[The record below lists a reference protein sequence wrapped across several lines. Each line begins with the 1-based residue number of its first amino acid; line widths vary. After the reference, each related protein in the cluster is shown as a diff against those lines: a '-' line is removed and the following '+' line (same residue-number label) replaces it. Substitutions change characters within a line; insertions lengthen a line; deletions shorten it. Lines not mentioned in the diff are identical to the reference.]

1 MGFIREV
8 RKDIEHEAL
17 RLMREYYSMLLAE
30 AKRLCGD
37 DQTAEDL
44 AMKAIETYLA
54 KPEDELPPEDKTGA
68 WLRATLRNHYQ
79 NSIRSKA
86 RACTVYVD
94 QTDAE
99 RLVELG
105 PVDNSTDEAI
115 LAHSDAELVR
125 SAIARLPSD
134 VRSIIML
141 RYFESL
147 SIREIAEIIR
157 RSPDSVRSNLY
168 YARKVLAKRLAK
180 TLGRAAPAIAALL
193 FGWSLLY
200 AAAVATGLAPSPFA
214 GQTPSHPPRITSHEP
229 TMGTDPAPAATNHE
243 SRTTNHETQGDSPQ
257 QFESITVNS
266 NANNEENAMNTQLVK
281 SVARTF
287 AAAALAA
294 APLAATQ
301 VRAEQN
307 TLYYCGGR
315 DAEQTSSLTGTG
327 ASQGWAETPGG
338 TRMYAGMQSNATH
351 VVFGDG
357 DIRTVTASTAA
368 PSGSTL
374 VFSNCLGRIVLNI
387 PQYVSVPTVTIGS
400 LEVVSGS
407 EVLLPVW
414 GGIKDSSAPG
424 GYRRAYPTWAGD
436 DWFIETGSSVKFQ
449 LNTACWAGFNCTAV
463 IRGGAGSS
471 LKAETVHYDTS
482 QFTLVS
488 NTLRLSGNLSG
499 YSGDLVVGSVGDQPG
514 FARMELVNEYSI
526 PSDPPVAQ
534 TAYVVVT
541 NGATLIVDQDWTSG
555 RNRVWDFGSGEPST
569 IYVAEGKTVTI
580 KGEVRG
586 SVGFRKSGPGTLVLT
601 KQSPISGACEVISG
615 KVLLQGDAA
624 ALKLLFAVY
633 GEYLDAPCSSYI
645 NTQYKPNNNTRIV
658 MDLTVQGAREYW
670 YGVWDRAYNNG
681 SFLAANDGA
690 AAGVVHFGFGNT
702 FNNGPSLLSNG
713 RHVVDFDKGVLWIDN
728 AGKYEASSTSSFQL
742 SNNLYLFLINKIGT
756 PYVHD
761 DEQGTIRMHSCRIY
775 DNGTLVRDYTPRQ
788 RNGEW
793 MLYEARS
800 GSYVGNSGAGTF
812 GGGISDSLEV
822 IVGSVYYLR

>member
-1 MGFIREV
+1 M
-8 RKDIEHEAL
+8 
-17 RLMREYYSMLLAE
+17 
-30 AKRLCGD
+30 
-37 DQTAEDL
+37 
-44 AMKAIETYLA
+44 
-54 KPEDELPPEDKTGA
+54 
-68 WLRATLRNHYQ
+68 
-79 NSIRSKA
+79 
-86 RACTVYVD
+86 
-94 QTDAE
+94 
-99 RLVELG
+99 
-105 PVDNSTDEAI
+105 
-115 LAHSDAELVR
+115 
-125 SAIARLPSD
+125 
-134 VRSIIML
+134 
-141 RYFESL
+141 
-147 SIREIAEIIR
+147 
-157 RSPDSVRSNLY
+157 
-168 YARKVLAKRLAK
+168 
-180 TLGRAAPAIAALL
+180 
-193 FGWSLLY
+193 
-200 AAAVATGLAPSPFA
+200 
-214 GQTPSHPPRITSHEP
+214 
-229 TMGTDPAPAATNHE
+229 
-243 SRTTNHETQGDSPQ
+243 
-257 QFESITVNS
+257 
-266 NANNEENAMNTQLVK
+266 
-281 SVARTF
+281 
-287 AAAALAA
+287 
-294 APLAATQ
+294 
-301 VRAEQN
+301 
-307 TLYYCGGR
+307 
-315 DAEQTSSLTGTG
+315 
-327 ASQGWAETPGG
+327 
-338 TRMYAGMQSNATH
+338 
-351 VVFGDG
+351 
-357 DIRTVTASTAA
+357 
-368 PSGSTL
+368 
-374 VFSNCLGRIVLNI
+374 NI

-407 EVLLPVW
+407 EVQLPVW

-424 GYRRAYPTWAGD
+424 GFRRAYPTWAGD
-436 DWFIETGSSVKFQ
+436 DWFIETGSSVKFH

-471 LKAETVHYDTS
+471 LKAETVHYDTR
-482 QFTLVS
+482 QYTLVS

-514 FARMELVNEYSI
+514 FALMELVNEYSI

-624 ALKLLFAVY
+624 ALKPLFAVY
-633 GEYLDAPCSSYI
+633 GEYLDAPCGSYI

-728 AGKYEASSTSSFQL
+728 AGKYEASSTDSFQL

-761 DEQGTIRMHSCRIY
+761 DEQGTIRMHSCQIY
-775 DNGTLVRDYTPRQ
+775 NNGSLVRDYVPALH
-788 RNGEW
+788 NGAW
-793 MLYEARS
+793 CLYERC
-800 GSYVGNSGAGTF
+800 GRTYVANSGTGSFNGQLAV
-812 GGGISDSLEV
+812 LEV
-822 IVGSVYYLR
+822 GPGPGSVYYIR